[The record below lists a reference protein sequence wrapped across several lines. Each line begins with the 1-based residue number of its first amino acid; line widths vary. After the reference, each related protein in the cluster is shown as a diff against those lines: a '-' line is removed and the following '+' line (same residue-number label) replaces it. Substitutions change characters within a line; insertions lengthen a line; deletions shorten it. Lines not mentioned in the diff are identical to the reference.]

1 MKESILSS
9 LKLQSCFT
17 PRFVT
22 VSLAAEDQVQE
33 RSSTGTAGSEHND
46 IIKLSMFSSIS
57 PKPLLECLRETFLFI
72 GMRARHIEMWKAKL
86 KKKKSM
92 PGTEGKGKKGLAR
105 ELIFVGLHM
114 T

>member
-1 MKESILSS
+1 MINALMKESILSS

-57 PKPLLECLRETFLFI
+57 PKPLLEFFKGDI
-72 GMRARHIEMWKAKL
+72 SFYRHACQAHRNVEGHLLKF
-86 KKKKSM
+86 KKKK
-92 PGTEGKGKKGLAR
+92 KKINAR
-105 ELIFVGLHM
+105 H
-114 T
+114 